1 MSRET
6 VLRSY
11 TEETREKFGAVI
23 GQITEA
29 KLRRAL
35 EISQSKW
42 SPWVTGKLNDS
53 IKRAEGALGAVT
65 RDFSHQ
71 AFRSVGAVCSGNL
84 RRRSLGR
91 RSPPAAGGFWSE
103 TLV

>member
-35 EISQSKW
+35 EISQSKME
-42 SPWVTGKLNDS
+42 SWVTGKLNDS

-65 RDFSHQ
+65 RDFRIRL
-71 AFRSVGAVCSGNL
+71 FGAWG
-84 RRRSLGR
+84 SLLWES
-91 RSPPAAGGFWSE
+91 SPPVSWPAEPS
-103 TLV
+103 